1 MRLGRLSLIAFALLG
16 CSAEADGDGDG
27 AMDDAVLDDAV
38 VPGVDGAMAVNDAA
52 RACIADNPPAEPFDL
67 GDVVVPSRAPG
78 STGPVAEPPTAATIA
93 SECVASGGSGCDAT
107 RFISREAASCLA
119 ELDGFEAGL
128 EPWGI
133 ALVYHHRQD
142 RVVWNVRNVTSDR
155 GAAGS
160 SGGALTIDATDGLI
174 LERLGWA
181 VIP

>member
-1 MRLGRLSLIAFALLG
+1 MRLGRCTLIAFALLG
-16 CSAEADGDGDG
+16 CSAEADGDG
-27 AMDDAVLDDAV
+27 AMDDAVTDDAV
-38 VPGVDGAMAVNDAA
+38 TDDVDGATPGSDAA

-78 STGPVAEPPTAATIA
+78 SSGPVAEPPTAATIA
-93 SECVASGGSGCDAT
+93 SECVASGGTGCDAS

-119 ELDGFEAGL
+119 RADEFEAGL

-160 SGGALTIDATDGLI
+160 SGGALTIDATEGLI